1 MTVVLMLFSWMLAL
15 ALSAMPSQAQATDRF
30 DMLVRADF
38 FAGFAG
44 DAARLERG
52 MATCERVLAA
62 NPNDPEAMV
71 WHGGGLMF
79 KAGMAFS
86 DGNAAA
92 GADLWSRGMAE
103 ADKAVAL
110 SPDAPGVLIPRA
122 ASLLQATRFMPPQ
135 VANPLLAS
143 ALANYERVL
152 QVQGD
157 HFTSL
162 GDHPKGE
169 LLFGLAEG
177 YSRLGDLGKA
187 RTYFN
192 RLIAD
197 APNSGQA
204 PRARQWL
211 DTGSL
216 PPLNG
221 MTCVGCHK

>member
-1 MTVVLMLFSWMLAL
+1 
-15 ALSAMPSQAQATDRF
+15 
-30 DMLVRADF
+30 
-38 FAGFAG
+38 
-44 DAARLERG
+44 
-52 MATCERVLAA
+52 MATCERTLAA
-62 NPNDPEAMV
+62 NPNDAEAMV

-79 KAGMAFS
+79 QAGLAFME
-86 DGNAAA
+86 GNAAR
-92 GADLWSRGMAE
+92 GSDLWSRGLAE

-110 SPDAPGVLIPRA
+110 SPDDPGVLIPRA
-122 ASLLQATRFMPPQ
+122 ATLLQATRSMPPQ
-135 VANPLLAS
+135 VATPLLSS

-152 QVQGD
+152 ELQADRFSV
-157 HFTSL
+157 L

-177 YSRLGDLGKA
+177 YARLGNPAKA
-187 RTYFN
+187 QQYFA
-192 RLIAD
+192 RLVAD